1 MSGSTRLLRV
11 MSSRIFLVFVMGMFE
26 YILEM
31 SREARAVVGVNGV
44 CSNWFIRSEE
54 FIMLNAF
61 GSRTKWFNLWVKD
74 FESL

>member
-31 SREARAVVGVNGV
+31 SREARVVVGMNGV
-44 CSNWFIRSEE
+44 CSNWLLRSVE
-54 FIMLNAF
+54 FVMLNAL
-61 GSRTKWFNLWVKD
+61 GSGAKWSNLWVKD

>member
-11 MSSRIFLVFVMGMFE
+11 TSSRIFLVCVMGMFE

-31 SREARAVVGVNGV
+31 SREARVVVGLIGV

-54 FIMLNAF
+54 FVMLNAF
-61 GSRTKWFNLWVKD
+61 GSGAKWLNLWVKD
-74 FESL
+74 FESF